1 MRKTEFN
8 SLIKALTKELPGFAV
23 KGSLMFIPPCRHL
36 LRGIYFEPS
45 TADKR
50 SFYVTVFVLPLFV
63 PTDHIYLNLGE
74 RVGISWN
81 ADDKD
86 LLPEL
91 AEVLKREA
99 LPFLNSMGTLQGL
112 TGALIHN
119 SPDARTQQAMAYG
132 LAVKGDIEQALV
144 ALDLLILSLE
154 VEFPWQQCI
163 KDQAQALRTALTE
176 NPSLAMRWLQTWE
189 AETRKHLGLE
199 KFR

>member
-1 MRKTEFN
+1 VDFISITR
-8 SLIKALTKELPGFAV
+8 ELSKLLPDFVG
-23 KGSLMFIPPCRHL
+23 KGSLMLLPPAKDL
-36 LRGIYFEPS
+36 LRGIYFES
-45 TADKR
+45 SVADKR

-74 RVGISWN
+74 RIGISWN

-91 AEVLKREA
+91 AEVLRREA
-99 LPFLNSMGTLQGL
+99 LPFLNSVGTLEGL
-112 TGALIHN
+112 TEALIHN

-154 VEFPWQQCI
+154 VEFPWQQSI

-176 NPSLAMRWLQTWE
+176 NPSLAKRWLQTWE
-189 AETRKHLGLE
+189 AETTQRLGLE

>member
-1 MRKTEFN
+1 VRKTEFN

-23 KGSLMFIPPCRHL
+23 KDSLMFIPPCRHL

-189 AETRKHLGLE
+189 AETRQHLGLE